1 MFDDEIIE
9 RLQNEIISL
18 QALMDKLAPSD
29 PEYEK
34 ALQAHNQLMDRLTKI
49 NELQMRNS
57 VEEQKIQNESKRFD
71 KQEKGNSK
79 RTLLDVGSKVLL
91 GIAGIGVTLWSMK
104 KATDYEEEHIP
115 SDDVQKESIRNG
127 LTFWKRFK

>member
-1 MFDDEIIE
+1 MVNDEIVE

-49 NELQMRNS
+49 NELQMHNS
-57 VEEQKIQNESKRFD
+57 VEEQKIQNESKMFE
-71 KQEKGNSK
+71 KQEKSNCK

-91 GIAGIGVTLWSMK
+91 GIAGIGVTIWSMQ

>member
-1 MFDDEIIE
+1 MVNDEIME
-9 RLQNEIISL
+9 RLQDEIISL
-18 QALMDKLAPSD
+18 QALMDKLPPSD

-57 VEEQKIQNESKRFD
+57 VEEQKIQNESKMFEI
-71 KQEKGNSK
+71 QEKNNCK
-79 RTLLDVGSKVLL
+79 RTILDVGSKVLL
-91 GIAGIGVTLWSMK
+91 GIAGIGVTIWSMQ

>member
-1 MFDDEIIE
+1 MVNDEIME
-9 RLQNEIISL
+9 RLQDEIISL
-18 QALMDKLAPSD
+18 QALMDKLPPSD

-57 VEEQKIQNESKRFD
+57 VEEQKIQNESKMFEI
-71 KQEKGNSK
+71 QEKNNWK
-79 RTLLDVGSKVLL
+79 RTFLDVGSKVLL
-91 GIAGIGVTLWSMK
+91 GIAGIGVTIWSMQ

>member
-1 MFDDEIIE
+1 MIDDEIME

-57 VEEQKIQNESKRFD
+57 VEEQKIHFESKRFE

-91 GIAGIGVTLWSMK
+91 GIAGIGVTIWSMH

>member
-49 NELQMRNS
+49 NELQMHNS
-57 VEEQKIQNESKRFD
+57 VEEQKIQNESKRFE
-71 KQEKGNSK
+71 KQEKSNCK
-79 RTLLDVGSKVLL
+79 LTLLDIGSKVLL
-91 GIAGIGVTLWSMK
+91 GIAGIGVTIWSMQ

>member
-1 MFDDEIIE
+1 MVNDEIVE
-9 RLQNEIISL
+9 RLQNEIISI
-18 QALMDKLAPSD
+18 QELMDKLAPSD

-34 ALQAHNQLMDRLTKI
+34 ALQAHNQLMDQLTKI

-57 VEEQKIQNESKRFD
+57 VEEQKIQNESEICE
-71 KQEKGNSK
+71 KQEKSNWK
-79 RTLLDVGSKVLL
+79 RTFLDVGSKVLL
-91 GIAGIGVTLWSMK
+91 GIAGIGVTIWSMQ

>member
-57 VEEQKIQNESKRFD
+57 VEEQKIQNESEICE
-71 KQEKGNSK
+71 KQEKSNWK
-79 RTLLDVGSKVLL
+79 RTFLDVGSRVLL
-91 GIAGIGVTLWSMK
+91 GIAGIGVTLWSMQ